1 MAVAVEF
8 CKQTGVSLDWLILG
22 KEPTSGYDKRIRDLP
37 DALREYVVEALLL
50 AERVQLSAPAKF
62 LRPPTTDTYAEF
74 SKVLTELAKN
84 IGTTKV

>member
-1 MAVAVEF
+1 
-8 CKQTGVSLDWLILG
+8 
-22 KEPTSGYDKRIRDLP
+22 LP